1 MNKSFIKSSSLVFS
15 LALFLVLG
23 ISGVA
28 QAAVQTIRAEVNGM
42 VCAFCAQGIE
52 KKMRSLTQTREVYV
66 DLRHKVVAVE
76 LKEGQVLSTDTV
88 RDLIKDAG
96 YDVTRIEIVPETA
109 QQIRAAVRGRK

>member
-1 MNKSFIKSSSLVFS
+1 MQSSSLVFS
-15 LALFLVLG
+15 VAVFLVLG